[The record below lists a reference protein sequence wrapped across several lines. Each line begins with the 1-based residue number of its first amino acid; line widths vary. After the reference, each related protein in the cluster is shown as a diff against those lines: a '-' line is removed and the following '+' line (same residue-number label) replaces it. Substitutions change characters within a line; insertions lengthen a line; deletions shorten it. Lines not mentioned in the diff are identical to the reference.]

1 MKTAWRI
8 FLRDLKR
15 IARNPVAIIITFGV
29 CVIPSLYAWIN
40 ILANWDPY
48 NNTSTVPIAVTIKD
62 EGADI
67 PGVGFTNAGD
77 LIHDQL
83 EQNTQLGW
91 SFVDDEGAAR
101 EGVTAGRY
109 YAAFVVPTDFTSSL
123 ADVLDGNT
131 DKAHIAYYVNEKVN
145 AISPKV
151 ADTGASTLEQQITQQ
166 FVNVVSTT
174 IAQKLQTGVT
184 DASAK
189 IEDANAS
196 VVRELRDSQSTLS
209 GLSTGLG
216 DGQATISSARDA
228 ISQAHET
235 LSDLSGTS
243 DSLADTLED
252 ALGTLGDTRTKSQTL
267 ASKLSSALGTGITS
281 ISGISSDAN
290 YDIGQI
296 TGDIGWAQGKI
307 DAAIS
312 QILALNGTVQT
323 LKGTLED
330 TRTTIVGLTLPDGT
344 STEIRNQIST
354 ELDGEINV
362 LVELSDKQLE
372 DLKRLQEI
380 SDAIK
385 DGSDSVA
392 GLSDAVNSAIQSS
405 TKGLSDLQSDLQ
417 TKTMPSLSSSLD
429 SFSSAGGKLAG
440 TVGALGPM
448 LDQADKT
455 LTQLDD
461 ILAQSSQT
469 LTQTADSLGKAA
481 GQVGSL
487 ADDVAGLQSISSYD
501 LVKRI
506 LGLDPE
512 KTGEYLGSPVEMV
525 SESVF
530 PMANYGSGMTP
541 FYTNLGLWVG
551 GFVLVAIYKL
561 EVDRE
566 GIGTFKPWQGFFG
579 RWLLMVLLGLV
590 QGLICTLG
598 DLVLGIQCLYPAAF
612 VLAGCVC
619 SFVYVTFIYAIS
631 VAFKHIGKAIGV
643 LLVILQIP
651 GASGTY
657 PIELQPGFFQ
667 ALHPWL
673 PFTYG
678 INAMR
683 EAIAG
688 FYENYY
694 VENLLVLLVFLIP
707 AFLIGV
713 TARRH
718 LLNINSLF
726 DRKLA
731 ETGMMYTERVGM
743 KGSYFRLSTLV
754 KVIMDSEQ
762 YKETFLKRVAQFELM
777 YPVLVKRGFQALVG
791 IPLLLLILLFVLP
804 AKFLLLM
811 LWILSCV
818 LVCTYLIVVEYFH
831 SRVGQ
836 KTALA
841 NLSREELYGLL
852 DDELRGELMAF
863 APIQKMRLDRAV
875 REAGPDRTARMPEQ
889 AAAPEGSED
898 EAPEPRAAETHEAAE
913 DETPRDAGDDAVKP
927 HEEPKPGR
935 HMRDASGEATNASA
949 HDEPTKGG
957 EA

>member
-15 IARNPVAIIITFGV
+15 IARNPVAIIITLGV

-48 NNTSTVPIAVTIKD
+48 NNTSTVPIAVTIED

-77 LIHDQL
+77 LIRDQL
-83 EQNTQLGW
+83 EQNTQVGW
-91 SFVDDEGAAR
+91 AFVDDEDAAK

-109 YAAFVVPTDFTSSL
+109 YAAFVVPKDFTSSL

-166 FVNVVSTT
+166 FVNTVANT
-174 IAQKLQTGVT
+174 ITDKLQTGIGEADKKVQ
-184 DASAK
+184 
-189 IEDANAS
+189 DANAS
-196 VVRELRDSQSTLS
+196 AVRELRDTQASLK
-209 GLSTGLG
+209 GLSDDLAS
-216 DGQATISSARDA
+216 GQGTISSARDA
-228 ISQAHET
+228 IGSAQDTLQA
-235 LSDLSGTS
+235 LSGTS
-243 DSLADTLED
+243 DSLSNTLND
-252 ALGTLGDTRTKSQTL
+252 ALGTLSDTRTKSQTL
-267 ASKLSSALGTGITS
+267 ANKLSGALGTGITS
-281 ISGISSDAN
+281 ISGISSTAN

-307 DAAIS
+307 DAAVS

-330 TRTTIVGLTLPDGT
+330 TRTTIIGLTLPDG
-344 STEIRNQIST
+344 STQEIRNQVVT
-354 ELDGEINV
+354 ELDGEISM
-362 LVELSDKQLE
+362 LVQLSDKQVAE
-372 DLKRLQEI
+372 LKRLQEL
-380 SDAIK
+380 SQSIK
-385 DGSDSVA
+385 DGADSVA

-405 TKGLSDLQSDLQ
+405 TQGLSGLQSDLQ
-417 TKTMPSLSSSLD
+417 TSTMPKLSSSLD

-440 TVGALGPM
+440 TVGSLGPM

-455 LTQLDD
+455 LGELDA

-469 LTQTADSLGKAA
+469 LSQTSGSLGAA
-481 GQVGSL
+481 SDQVGTL
-487 ADDVAGLQSISSYD
+487 ADDVAGVQSISSYE
-501 LVKRI
+501 LVKNVM
-506 LGLDPE
+506 GLDPE

-525 SESVF
+525 SNPIYPVE
-530 PMANYGSGMTP
+530 NYGSGMTP

-566 GIGTFKPWQGFFG
+566 GIGSFKPWQGFFG

-598 DLVLGIQCLYPAAF
+598 DLALGIQCLAPGAF

-619 SFVYVTFIYAIS
+619 SLVYVSFIYAIS
-631 VAFKHIGKAIGV
+631 VAFKHIGKALGV

-688 FYENYY
+688 FYADYY
-694 VENLLVLLVFLIP
+694 AQDLLILLVYLIP
-707 AFLIGV
+707 AVLIGV

-718 LLNINSLF
+718 LLNINALF
-726 DRKLA
+726 DKKLA
-731 ETGMMYTERVGM
+731 ETDMMFTERVGM
-743 KGSYFRLSTLV
+743 KGSYFKLSTLV
-754 KVIMDSEQ
+754 KVIMDSGQ

-777 YPVLVKRGFQALVG
+777 YPVLVKRGFQALLAV
-791 IPLLLLILLFVLP
+791 PLALLILLFVLP

-811 LWILSCV
+811 LWIASCI

-831 SRVGQ
+831 TRVGQ

-841 NLSREELYGLL
+841 DLSREELYGLL
-852 DDELRGELMAF
+852 DDELKGELMAF
-863 APIQKMRLDRAV
+863 APIQKMRLDRAE
-875 REAGPDRTARMPEQ
+875 REAGAHGGHTPRPD
-889 AAAPEGSED
+889 APEGSSTSV
-898 EAPEPRAAETHEAAE
+898 PK
-913 DETPRDAGDDAVKP
+913 DDA
-927 HEEPKPGR
+927 R
-935 HMRDASGEATNASA
+935 EADT
-949 HDEPTKGG
+949 PKGG
-957 EA
+957 DAK